1 MINAVVTLGRCPQL
15 PLLEDNQ
22 VSNPA
27 RVTWSWNEA
36 GSGPCQDRA
45 MSEAAY
51 NTHADPDSSLEE
63 TGGLSGGL
71 ADLTIET
78 ADERLV
84 SQWTGNQSLMQ
95 VSS

>member
-1 MINAVVTLGRCPQL
+1 M
-15 PLLEDNQ
+15 
-22 VSNPA
+22 SNPA

-36 GSGPCQDRA
+36 DSGPCQVRA

-95 VSS
+95 VSF